1 MAGSTV
7 MLDDPAAFTG
17 LLTRWAVP
25 DAVKDKLHDAGYNT
39 MALLAHALPSLD
51 DLEAF
56 VESLLGRAV
65 GADPTVPI
73 FSPEAAAL
81 RRVLK
86 ECINLAG
93 PAGASSPAAPTPA
106 AARPKL
112 QSADVQSLVVEFS
125 RKYPSEL
132 LRPEVMPSL
141 PFLNA
146 VKDAVDSKQLSW
158 ISWRLRTSES
168 DEQALTERRKPRT
181 DSQMLQ
187 SLLGP
192 VSDELVVDVP
202 QHLPLESVIRRYL
215 DRMSYALAVLD
226 ACHLLTLKKLSEK
239 FVSLATAIP
248 IDRSLRGPTLAEAMD
263 ADRVL
268 WSAICSLQK
277 EYGWSLQDC
286 VSELTHVRSDLHNA
300 LAPRPKVHQGGG
312 EPRGKRQRTEPPPA
326 PHPNPRAKAKSKA
339 KPRKSGDAA
348 PSKDRVSISNW
359 PSNWARQIGGAAVE
373 DGMDLDPP
381 PDFAP
386 VASESSQS
394 EAESFADS
402 ILSKSVALS
411 CKSVERLAD
420 LLLQEAP
427 DLDDRF
433 SSGAS
438 VSAGLYHRIKVGLRK
453 VCGSHPSSVRVLNSL
468 ISSMS
473 PGFFH
478 SSFVLIDG
486 IASEAHCDTANS
498 DLPNVVIPISCF
510 SGGELR
516 VAHPSGADVMMHD
529 GVKHSAVSLPVCR
542 GPVIFT
548 ASSCLHEVLP
558 FEGRRLVLVGYTLR
572 ACESLAADTSA
583 RLSSL
588 GFRPP
593 SPSVVTGA
601 LPIAPRAL
609 ALTEEQRDLLPRPN
623 SVSAVASGHHLRT
636 GISPDLPQLPISDFV
651 SDCNSGRFFL
661 DVCSG
666 AGAPVSAAMQALGK
680 DCFQPVDIIH
690 CQDFD
695 LLEDEFFAQLLA
707 LCSSGV
713 VGAAIASPPCGE
725 FSLLKLRP
733 GGPPPCRTPEEPLG
747 CISNDWHQSMVAQNS
762 ALLHDRCREL
772 LSSVAALG
780 GCIVFEQPPSSM
792 TFLTETMQQWI
803 SSTLSFGAQV
813 AACHHGMDV
822 SKRWLFLSNRPD
834 ILDLASE
841 CHHGSRAHKAVWGVR
856 AADGSFLSRMT
867 AAYPKSL
874 AAALAALLGRYTS
887 SQGRLLPCAEWR
899 SVLPMDPV
907 WPQLSRRVEDGAG
920 VNSTACWITP
930 QADDHLAGLR
940 KKWTQRLVDSR
951 LCLRICSTLRAGTD
965 CPPISAE
972 ELQPFLDD
980 LCCFCEVP
988 ESEIENFL
996 SIPPGQPFRLNV
1008 LEKLLALTKDPESD
1022 LCQHLRKGVRIGVD
1036 HELQPSTHWPLR
1048 TADPVVSD
1056 LVICEGSWKSAS
1068 DHPDQVREL
1077 LAQEIAEGWI
1087 VERPS
1092 VQYLHDNFP
1101 AVAIGKLGLVLAEG
1115 RSPRLT
1121 VDSSISGVTAAC
1133 QIPNHMLLPRISD
1146 VEDCAPSCLGRQP
1159 WITISLDVRKAHRM
1173 VMVEYC
1179 DQALLAFTFE
1189 GRAFTSSTLNFGARA
1204 SAFWWARVGGALLRL
1219 SHAAIWLSHLLWGY
1233 VDDFLG
1239 GFRGD
1244 VAPISASIWILL
1256 LLALGVPLSWPK
1268 CVWSSECIWIGWSIN
1283 LESWICE
1290 LPSAKIS
1297 KILDQIAELLSAG
1310 DKVRFKT
1317 LESLIG
1323 RLLWVTGLWTVLRP
1337 LLSPL
1342 YAALQRLPASSV
1354 GVSPE
1359 LWAAIKRNIAE
1370 DCVLTRSVGHPSF
1383 HKGACITRAA
1393 NTFVSCKQDL
1403 DQVPFRKRRLWV
1415 EVKDPGHPLR
1425 VLGDVGRSSL
1435 IAWRAIFQGTPFLKA
1450 LRSPLPLKVIAE
1462 ADAFADADV
1471 SGLGGYAMWPSGR
1484 TVWFSIR
1491 KDSQEWAAL
1500 TSWFPPPLQTHIS
1513 ALELLAQLL
1522 LLWCVF
1528 ATLPSNRGLCRA
1540 CLRSDN
1546 SGAEA
1551 CASKG
1556 LSSVLSMS
1564 EIVKKFLAFQAW
1576 SGVQAEIEHVPGYR
1590 NELADAL
1597 SRLTPNDIAPLPLGD
1612 RVHPPL
1618 QWLLEQRLFLE
1629 PASASWP
1636 PPFKTWMSRP

>member
-1 MAGSTV
+1 MAGSAV

-56 VESLLGRAV
+56 VESWLGRAV

-93 PAGASSPAAPTPA
+93 PAGASSPAAPTP
-106 AARPKL
+106 
-112 QSADVQSLVVEFS
+112 
-125 RKYPSEL
+125 
-132 LRPEVMPSL
+132 VMPSL

-181 DSQMLQ
+181 DLQMLQ

-215 DRMSYALAVLD
+215 DRVSYALAVLD

-300 LAPRPKVHQGGG
+300 LAPRPKMHQGGG

-339 KPRKSGDAA
+339 KPRKSADAGS
-348 PSKDRVSISNW
+348 SKDRVSISNW
-359 PSNWARQIGGAAVE
+359 PSNWARQIGS
-373 DGMDLDPP
+373 LT
-381 PDFAP
+381 FC
-386 VASESSQS
+386 
-394 EAESFADS
+394 
-402 ILSKSVALS
+402 
-411 CKSVERLAD
+411 CKKHLT
-420 LLLQEAP
+420 LM
-427 DLDDRF
+427 
-433 SSGAS
+433 
-438 VSAGLYHRIKVGLRK
+438 I
-453 VCGSHPSSVRVLNSL
+453 
-468 ISSMS
+468 
-473 PGFFH
+473 GFFH

-516 VAHPSGADVMMHD
+516 VAHPSGADVMVHD
-529 GVKHSAVSLPVCR
+529 GVKRPAVSLPVCR

-572 ACESLAADTSA
+572 ACESLAAD
-583 RLSSL
+583 
-588 GFRPP
+588 
-593 SPSVVTGA
+593 
-601 LPIAPRAL
+601 
-609 ALTEEQRDLLPRPN
+609 QRDLLPRPN
-623 SVSAVASGHHLRT
+623 SVSAVGSGHQLRP
-636 GISPDLPQLPISDFV
+636 GICPDLPQLPDSDFV
-651 SDCNSGRFFL
+651 CDCNSGRFFL
-661 DVCSG
+661 DICSG

-695 LLEDEFFAQLLA
+695 LLDDDFFAQLLA

-747 CISNDWHQSMVAQNS
+747 CLSNDWHQSMVAQNS

-792 TFLTETMQQWI
+792 TFLTETMQQWT

-813 AACHHGMDV
+813 AACHQGMDV

-841 CHHGSRAHKAVWGVR
+841 CQHGSRAHKAVWGIR
-856 AADGSFLSRMT
+856 ADDGSFLSRMT

-874 AAALAALLGRYTS
+874 AAALAALLGKYTS

-899 SVLPMDPV
+899 SVLPLDPV
-907 WPQLSRRVEDGAG
+907 WPQLGRRVEDGAG

-940 KKWTQRLVDSR
+940 KKWTQHLVDSR

-988 ESEIENFL
+988 ATEFENFL
-996 SIPPGQPFRLNV
+996 SIQPGQPFRMNV
-1008 LEKLLALTKDPESD
+1008 LEKLLAVCE
-1022 LCQHLRKGVRIGVD
+1022 C
-1036 HELQPSTHWPLR
+1036 
-1048 TADPVVSD
+1048 TADPIVSD

-1068 DHPDQVREL
+1068 DHPEQVREL

-1092 VQYLHDNFP
+1092 VQYLHDHFP

-1173 VMVEYC
+1173 VMVEHC

-1189 GRAFTSSTLNFGARA
+1189 GRVFTSSTLNFGARA

-1283 LESWICE
+1283 LESWVCE

-1310 DKVRFKT
+1310 DKVKFKT

-1359 LWAAIKRNIAE
+1359 LWAAIKRDIAE

-1383 HKGACITRAA
+1383 HKGACVTRAA

-1435 IAWRAIFQGTPFLKA
+1435 IAWRAIFQGTPFMKA

-1462 ADAFADADV
+1462 ADAFADAE
-1471 SGLGGYAMWPSGR
+1471 A
-1484 TVWFSIR
+1484 
-1491 KDSQEWAAL
+1491 
-1500 TSWFPPPLQTHIS
+1500 HIS

-1576 SGVQAEIEHVPGYR
+1576 SGVQAEVEHVPGYR

-1597 SRLTPNDIAPLPLGD
+1597 SRLTPTDIAPLPLGD

-1618 QWLLEQRLFLE
+1618 QWLLEQRLLLVLMLRAE
-1629 PASASWP
+1629 VASLRNSSLAALWDAIYALQVQLNEVRPRGEDDHFSFVFTAVEENTAARLLRSPLANVRCLRYHEQRLDALVNLNADIERRLRSLDLALSRASG
-1636 PPFKTWMSRP
+1636 

>member
-1 MAGSTV
+1 MAGSAV

-106 AARPKL
+106 AVRPKL
-112 QSADVQSLVVEFS
+112 QAADVQSLVVEFS

-202 QHLPLESVIRRYL
+202 QHLPLESVIRRYP

-239 FVSLATAIP
+239 FVSLATATP

-339 KPRKSGDAA
+339 KPRKSGDAG

-386 VASESSQS
+386 VVSGTSQS
-394 EAESFADS
+394 DAESFADS
-402 ILSKSVALS
+402 ILSGSVALS
-411 CKSVERLAD
+411 CTSVERLAD

-453 VCGSHPSSVRVLNSL
+453 VCGSHPASVRVLNSL
-468 ISSMS
+468 ISSIS

-516 VAHPSGADVMMHD
+516 VAHPSGADVMIHD
-529 GVKHSAVSLPVCR
+529 GVKHPAVSLPVCR

-558 FEGRRLVLVGYTLR
+558 FEG
-572 ACESLAADTSA
+572 
-583 RLSSL
+583 
-588 GFRPP
+588 
-593 SPSVVTGA
+593 A

-609 ALTEEQRDLLPRPN
+609 ALTEEQRELLPRPN
-623 SVSAVASGHHLRT
+623 SVSAVGSGHQLRT
-636 GISPDLPQLPISDFV
+636 GICPDLPQLPDSDFIC
-651 SDCNSGRFFL
+651 DCNSGRFFL
-661 DVCSG
+661 DICSG
-666 AGAPVSAAMQALGK
+666 AGAPVSAAMQTLGK

-695 LLEDEFFAQLLA
+695 LLDDEFFAQLLA

-822 SKRWLFLSNRPD
+822 SKRWLFLSNRPG

-841 CHHGSRAHKAVWGVR
+841 CHHGSQAHKAVWGIR
-856 AADGSFLSRMT
+856 ADDGSFLSRMT
-867 AAYPKSL
+867 AAYPESL

-887 SQGRLLPCAEWR
+887 SQGRLLPCAERR
-899 SVLPMDPV
+899 SVLPLDPF
-907 WPQLSRRVEDGAG
+907 WPQLGRRIEDGAG

-940 KKWTQRLVDSR
+940 KKWTQRLVGGR

-988 ESEIENFL
+988 ATEVENFL
-996 SIPPGQPFRLNV
+996 SIQPGQPFRLNV
-1008 LEKLLALTKDPESD
+1008 LEKLLAVTKDPESD
-1022 LCQHLRKGVRIGVD
+1022 LCRHLRKGVRIGVD
-1036 HELQPSTHWPLR
+1036 HELQPSPHWPLR
-1048 TADPVVSD
+1048 TADPIVSD

-1092 VQYLHDNFP
+1092 VQYLHDHFP

-1121 VDSSISGVTAAC
+1121 VDSSVSGVTAAC

-1159 WITISLDVRKAHRM
+1159 WITVSLDVRKAHRM
-1173 VMVEYC
+1173 VMVEHC

-1189 GRAFTSSTLNFGARA
+1189 GRVFTSSTLNFGARA
-1204 SAFWWARVGGALLRL
+1204 SAFWWARVGGALIRL

-1283 LESWICE
+1283 LESWVCE

-1310 DKVRFKT
+1310 DKVKFKT

-1370 DCVLTRSVGHPSF
+1370 DCVLIRSVGHPSF

-1435 IAWRAIFQGTPFLKA
+1435 IAWRAIFQGTPNLKA

-1462 ADAFADADV
+1462 ADAFADAEV

-1500 TSWFPPPLQTHIS
+1500 TSWFPPPLQAHIS

-1551 CASKG
+1551 R
-1556 LSSVLSMS
+1556 
-1564 EIVKKFLAFQAW
+1564 AF
-1576 SGVQAEIEHVPGYR
+1576 PR
-1590 NELADAL
+1590 CC
-1597 SRLTPNDIAPLPLGD
+1597 P
-1612 RVHPPL
+1612 
-1618 QWLLEQRLFLE
+1618 
-1629 PASASWP
+1629 
-1636 PPFKTWMSRP
+1636 

>member
-1 MAGSTV
+1 MAGSAV

-25 DAVKDKLHDAGYNT
+25 DAVKDKLRDAGYNT
-39 MALLAHALPSLD
+39 MALLAHAIPSVD

-86 ECINLAG
+86 ECINMAG

-106 AARPKL
+106 AVRPKL
-112 QSADVQSLVVEFS
+112 QAADVQSLVVEFS

-187 SLLGP
+187 SLLSP

-239 FVSLATAIP
+239 FVTLATAIP

-286 VSELTHVRSDLHNA
+286 VSEMTHVRSDLHNA
-300 LAPRPKVHQGGG
+300 LAPRPKVHHGGG

-339 KPRKSGDAA
+339 KPRNSGAAA

-359 PSNWARQIGGAAVE
+359 PSNWARQIGS
-373 DGMDLDPP
+373 LT
-381 PDFAP
+381 F
-386 VASESSQS
+386 
-394 EAESFADS
+394 
-402 ILSKSVALS
+402 
-411 CKSVERLAD
+411 CCERHLT
-420 LLLQEAP
+420 LT
-427 DLDDRF
+427 
-433 SSGAS
+433 
-438 VSAGLYHRIKVGLRK
+438 I
-453 VCGSHPSSVRVLNSL
+453 GSL
-468 ISSMS
+468 
-473 PGFFH
+473 
-478 SSFVLIDG
+478 
-486 IASEAHCDTANS
+486 
-498 DLPNVVIPISCF
+498 
-510 SGGELR
+510 
-516 VAHPSGADVMMHD
+516 
-529 GVKHSAVSLPVCR
+529 
-542 GPVIFT
+542 
-548 ASSCLHEVLP
+548 
-558 FEGRRLVLVGYTLR
+558 
-572 ACESLAADTSA
+572 
-583 RLSSL
+583 
-588 GFRPP
+588 
-593 SPSVVTGA
+593 A

-609 ALTEEQRDLLPRPN
+609 ALTDEQRDLLPRPN
-623 SVSAVASGHHLRT
+623 SVSAVGSGHHLRT
-636 GISPDLPQLPISDFV
+636 GISPDLPQLPASDFLC
-651 SDCNSGRFFL
+651 DCNSGRFFL
-661 DVCSG
+661 DICSG

-834 ILDLASE
+834 ILELASE
-841 CHHGSRAHKAVWGVR
+841 CHQAKRAHKPVWGIR
-856 AADGSFLSRMT
+856 ADDGSFLSRMT
-867 AAYPKSL
+867 AAYPQSL
-874 AAALAALLGRYTS
+874 AVALAARLGRYTS

-899 SVLPMDPV
+899 SVLPLDPV
-907 WPQLSRRVEDGAG
+907 WPDLSRRIEDGAG

-951 LCLRICSTLRAGTD
+951 LCLRVCSTLRAGTD

-980 LCCFCEVP
+980 LCGFCQVPATEV
-988 ESEIENFL
+988 ENFL
-996 SIPPGQPFRLNV
+996 SIQPGQPFRLNV
-1008 LEKLLALTKDPESD
+1008 LEKLLAVTKDPEAD

-1036 HELQPSTHWPLR
+1036 HELQPSPHWPLR
-1048 TADPVVSD
+1048 SADPIVSD

-1092 VQYLHDNFP
+1092 VQYLHDHFP

-1159 WITISLDVRKAHRM
+1159 WITVSLDVRKAHRM
-1173 VMVEYC
+1173 VMVEHC

-1189 GRAFTSSTLNFGARA
+1189 GRVFTSSTLNFGARA

-1283 LESWICE
+1283 LESWVCE
-1290 LPSAKIS
+1290 LPSDKIS

-1310 DKVRFKT
+1310 DKVKFKT

-1342 YAALQRLPASSV
+1342 YAALQRSPASSV

-1393 NTFVSCKQDL
+1393 NTFVSSKQDL

-1462 ADAFADADV
+1462 ADAFADAEV

-1500 TSWFPPPLQTHIS
+1500 TSWFPPPLQAHIS
-1513 ALELLAQLL
+1513 AFELLAQLL

-1576 SGVQAEIEHVPGYR
+1576 SGVQAEVEHVPGYR

-1597 SRLTPNDIAPLPLGD
+1597 SRLMPNDIAPLPLGD

-1618 QWLLEQRLFLE
+1618 QWLLEQRLVLE

-1636 PPFKTWMSRP
+1636 PPFKTWMSSP